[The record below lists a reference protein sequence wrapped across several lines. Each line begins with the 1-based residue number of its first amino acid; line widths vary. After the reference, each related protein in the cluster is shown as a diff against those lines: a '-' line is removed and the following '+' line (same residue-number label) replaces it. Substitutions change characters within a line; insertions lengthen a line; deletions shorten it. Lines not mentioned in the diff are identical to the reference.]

1 MDILQFAEKHLGSF
15 KTGVNEL
22 QVKKCPFCGKEKG
35 KFYVNVNTGSYFC
48 HSGSCNAKGSFE
60 RLKEKFG
67 EKTEIKFKE
76 KKEIKKSIKEISSDD
91 YELDNTGMIN
101 FFNKRGISRETL
113 KENRVLWN
121 KKNNAITFFLTEGY
135 ESLETEVY
143 NPRLRTV
150 GIKYRTLDK
159 KIWAETGS
167 KLVLLGLDLFPKD
180 EEKVYILEGE
190 LDFLTVKE
198 LGYKNCV
205 SVPSGTSNFDWIE
218 YNKYFLENKEI
229 ILCYDNDD
237 AGRKAEEKAIKKLQ
251 SIAKNIKCLDLKYP
265 GDVNDV
271 LMNCGVTDLI
281 NVLDNPVKKEVEG
294 IKNIKDIG
302 RFNINSIERFK
313 TGIES
318 LDTALRGFKETE
330 LIVLAGENGSGKTTV
345 LTQTM
350 LQAINQNK
358 KVFLYNGELGE
369 EMWKE
374 WLFLQASGGS
384 GIDKRK
390 DNLTGNVDYFVNSEM
405 YSKIDHWL
413 DNRLFVNTSKKSSN
427 PQDLLIRMKDACLT
441 KNCFMFVI
449 DNLSTLN
456 FIGDKASHEL
466 LGEFVSE
473 VKEFAKEYN
482 VCVVVINHLIK
493 SEGKPTKDKIK
504 GSGKI
509 TDVADTVLLIEKGK
523 IHITKNRFY
532 GVMSEVSTGFDSKTK
547 RVFDNS
553 NVLVEQNF
561 KYNFELDQDFE
572 MSMFENFCDNWDK
585 K

>member
-1 MDILQFAEKHLGSF
+1 MDIIQFAEKHLGLF
-15 KTGVNEL
+15 KQTTNEL
-22 QVKKCPFCGKEKG
+22 QVKKCPFCDREKG
-35 KFYVNVNTGSYFC
+35 KFYVNINTGNYFC
-48 HSGSCNAKGSFE
+48 HSGSCNAKGNFE

-67 EKTEIKFKE
+67 VETTVKFKE
-76 KKEIKKSIKEISSDD
+76 KKEIKKSIKELNKED
-91 YELDNTGMIN
+91 YELDNSKMIN
-101 FFNKRGISRETL
+101 YLKGRGISKETL
-113 KENRVLWN
+113 KENKILWN
-121 KKNNAITFFLTEGY
+121 IKSNAMTFFLTEGY
-135 ESLETEVY
+135 ENLETDEQY
-143 NPRLRTV
+143 PKLRTV

-159 KIWAETGS
+159 KVWAETGS
-167 KLVLLGLDLFPKD
+167 KLVLLGLDLFPK
-180 EEKVYILEGE
+180 EQETVYVVEGE
-190 LDFLTVKE
+190 IDWLTLKE
-198 LGYKNCV
+198 IGYKNCV
-205 SVPSGTSNFDWIE
+205 SVPSGTNNFDWIE

-251 SIAKNIKCLDLKYP
+251 GIAKTIKVLNLNYD
-265 GDVNDV
+265 GDINDV
-271 LMNCGVTDLI
+271 LMNCGITTLVNI
-281 NVLDNPVKKEVEG
+281 LDNPIKKEVEG

-302 RFNINSIERFK
+302 RFNINEIERFK

-318 LDTALRGFKETE
+318 LDTSLRGFKETE

-374 WLFLQASGGS
+374 WLFLQASGGN

-390 DNLTGNVDYFVNSEM
+390 DDLTGNVDYFVGTETYN
-405 YSKIDHWL
+405 KIDHWL
-413 DNRLFVNTSKKSSN
+413 DNKLFVNTSKKSSN
-427 PQDLLIRMKDACLT
+427 PQDLLLRMKDACIT
-441 KNCFMFVI
+441 KNCFLFVI

-456 FIGDKASHEL
+456 FTGDKPSHEL

-473 VKEFAKEYN
+473 IKEFAKEYN

-509 TDVADTVLLIEKGK
+509 TDVADTVLLVEKGK
-523 IHITKNRFY
+523 IHVTKNRFY
-532 GVMSEVSTGFDSKTK
+532 GVMLEIATGFDVRTK
-547 RVFDNS
+547 RVFDNN
-553 NVLVEQNF
+553 NVIIERNF
-561 KYNFELDQDFE
+561 KYDYEDVDDFIIFQD
-572 MSMFENFCDNWDK
+572 FCDNWSK
-585 K
+585 